1 MDKLTTSQIKAI
13 KDLVGG
19 QVNAYLSVLDDDIPA
34 DLRQVLVKQASLWLD
49 IHEKLSATV

>member
-13 KDLVGG
+13 KDLVNG

-34 DLRQVLVKQASLWLD
+34 DLRQVLVIQASLWLD
-49 IHEKLSATV
+49 IYEKLSATV

>member
-13 KDLVGG
+13 KDLVNG
-19 QVNAYLSVLDDDIPA
+19 QVNAYLSVLDDDIPD

-49 IHEKLSATV
+49 IYEKLSATV